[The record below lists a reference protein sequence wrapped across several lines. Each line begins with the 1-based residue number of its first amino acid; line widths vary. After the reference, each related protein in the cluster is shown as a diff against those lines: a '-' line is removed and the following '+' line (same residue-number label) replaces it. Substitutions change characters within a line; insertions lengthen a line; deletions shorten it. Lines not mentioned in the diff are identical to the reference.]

1 MLQILLL
8 YFLGVLIFSCEYA
21 LLFFF
26 FFSFSMRITSS
37 IDGYVL
43 IKLLDSPV
51 AYFAFTGSPT
61 LFSSTL
67 EHEPIIS
74 YFPKKE

>member
-43 IKLLDSPV
+43 IKLLDSSGV
-51 AYFAFTGSPT
+51 SLGLTGEPI

-67 EHEPIIS
+67 EQDPILNI
-74 YFPKKE
+74 PKKE